1 VFASVLLLSFPIAK
15 PAPSAA
21 QEPATVAGVVLE
33 DGSEIPIG
41 SAEIHLLDTVG
52 RIRARATASGEGFF
66 LLEFRPTH
74 EAWYRLRAQR
84 IGYNSATSPRFRIA
98 PSERVDTE
106 IRLLID
112 AVLVTPLT
120 VTARRRTAGHPGLEA
135 FHFRASRGVGGHFI
149 TRQDITE
156 RQPFYLSDILSSV
169 PGLRLGPSQGGG
181 GRMVY
186 FSRANP
192 REGGCAPQIF
202 LDGRLMNQRVLSQ
215 VPGARVGT
223 TSYRTDTAVRIDEF
237 VSVMSVEGVEVYPG
251 MASIPPEF
259 YTPDARCGVIAIW
272 TRIR

>member
-1 VFASVLLLSFPIAK
+1 MT
-15 PAPSAA
+15 PAPVGA
-21 QEPATVAGVVLE
+21 QEPATVSGVVLE
-33 DGSEIPIG
+33 DGSEVPIG

-52 RIRARATASGEGFF
+52 RIRARTTASEEGFF
-66 LLEFRPTH
+66 LLEFRPAH

-84 IGYNSATSPRFRIA
+84 IGYSSATSPRFRIA

-106 IRLLID
+106 IRLLVD

-120 VTARRRTAGHPGLEA
+120 VTGRRRTIGHPGLEA
-135 FHFRASRGVGGHFI
+135 FQFRASRGVGGHFI
-149 TRQDITE
+149 TRDDIAE
-156 RQPFYLSDILSSV
+156 RRPFYLSDMLSSV
-169 PGLRLGPSQGGG
+169 PGVRLGPSQGGG
-181 GRMVY
+181 GRMVF

-202 LDGRLMNQRVLSQ
+202 LDGRLMNQRILTQ
-215 VPGARVGT
+215 VSGARAGT
-223 TSYRTDTAVRIDEF
+223 TSYRTDTGIRIDEF

-272 TRIR
+272 TRIH